1 MMAEERKEKSSWL
14 EPLPEEYAGEE
25 NMTSRRMIIAA
36 ITVVVLAIFA
46 GVIWYSYMQ
55 GADKG
60 PVPVVR
66 ADKSVI
72 KVKPDDPGGMKVP
85 HQDKEI
91 FEQVAGAGSE
101 KEEVLG
107 ASSEIPM
114 DRPSVDAPA
123 AGDLNVALP
132 PNPPVEEGDAEAKT
146 VAEAE
151 QAAEQISPAASAPT
165 PSVTERETGDFM
177 IQLGAFSQLASAEK
191 LWANLAQ
198 KHGDLLAGLTPDYM
212 VVDLG
217 EKGVLY
223 RVRGGNIE
231 DRDAADRICDQ
242 LKKAGQGCM
251 VVKK

>member
-1 MMAEERKEKSSWL
+1 MAEDQKDKSSWL

-60 PVPVVR
+60 PVPVVK

-72 KVKPDDPGGMKVP
+72 KVKPDDPGGMEVP

-91 FEQVAGAGSE
+91 FEHVAGNDE
-101 KEEVLG
+101 PKEEVL
-107 ASSEIPM
+107 ASSSEIPM
-114 DRPSVDAPA
+114 DRPA
-123 AGDLNVALP
+123 ANIPSQNASSDVNVALP
-132 PNPPVEEGDAEAKT
+132 PSPPTDEEEVEVSADKVEEQ
-146 VAEAE
+146 V
-151 QAAEQISPAASAPT
+151 SPAAPAPASSAAI
-165 PSVTERETGDFM
+165 SSTGEFM
-177 IQLGAFSQLASAEK
+177 IQLGAFSQLSSAEK
-191 LWANLAQ
+191 LWANLSG
-198 KHGDLLAGLTPDYM
+198 KHAALLSNLKPDYM

-217 EKGVLY
+217 DKGILY
-223 RVRGGNIE
+223 RVRGGSIE
-231 DRDAADRICDQ
+231 DRETADNICAQ

>member
-1 MMAEERKEKSSWL
+1 MAEELKEKSSWL

-60 PVPVVR
+60 PVPVVK

-72 KVKPDDPGGMKVP
+72 KVKPEDPGGMEVL

-91 FEQVAGAGSE
+91 FEHVAGTEEA
-101 KEEVLG
+101 KEEVL
-107 ASSEIPM
+107 ASSSEIPM
-114 DRPSVDAPA
+114 DRPA
-123 AGDLNVALP
+123 ADKPSQNASSDVNVALP
-132 PNPPVEEGDAEAKT
+132 PSPPVDEGVEVSADKVEEQ
-146 VAEAE
+146 V
-151 QAAEQISPAASAPT
+151 SPAAPAPASSAAI
-165 PSVTERETGDFM
+165 SATGEFM
-177 IQLGAFSQLASAEK
+177 IQLGAFSQLSSAEK
-191 LWANLAQ
+191 LWASLSD
-198 KHGDLLAGLTPDYM
+198 KHADILGGLTPDYM

-217 EKGVLY
+217 DKGVLY
-223 RVRGGNIE
+223 RVRGGSIE
-231 DRDAADRICDQ
+231 TREDADKICDR